1 MRFGLSENAMVSTV
15 ESPFESLRSVM
26 GETGAI
32 VRVRVRRVGSTRE
45 TVLKGERALAMA
57 TRLMDMPGERY
68 GSGWAASTDTCK
80 AMGYATILVSLE
92 RFED

>member
-1 MRFGLSENAMVSTV
+1 
-15 ESPFESLRSVM
+15 M

-57 TRLMDMPGERY
+57 ARLMDMPGERY
-68 GSGWAASTDTCK
+68 GSGWAASNDTCK
-80 AMGYATILVSLE
+80 AMQYDTILVSLE
-92 RFED
+92 QFEG